1 MADLAIDLGTGNT
14 LVFVKGKGIVFNEPT
29 AIAYDDSNSTVIAFG
44 SAAAEMI
51 GRTPPSIRVVRP
63 LETGVIADFEAAHTF
78 ITSVL
83 KKVVRVNRFR
93 PMRVVIGVPSRVSS
107 VEFKTFQDA
116 LSSSHISKIYAVQ
129 EPVAAAIGSG
139 LDFSRPKGC
148 MIIDIGAGTTD
159 LALLSLGR
167 VVSSRSLRAGAD
179 AIASSLA
186 IYLKN
191 SHRINV
197 GQRTAENFLREH
209 GQASII
215 DDKPGFISGLDVV
228 TGLPIQLEITAE
240 EIHAA
245 IKEQVFLIMS
255 ELRYMLDG
263 MPPELAS
270 DILTEGIHLTGGGSL
285 LRGLPE
291 LITQQTGLTCKHVP
305 DPIQAVV
312 LGCGAILDDFKLY
325 RFLLET
331 QLEKT

>member
-63 LETGVIADFEAAHTF
+63 LETGVIADFDAAHTF
-78 ITSVL
+78 LTAVL
-83 KKVVRVNRFR
+83 KKVVRVNRLI
-93 PMRVVIGVPSRVSS
+93 PMRAVIGVPSRVSS
-107 VEFKTFQDA
+107 VEFKAFQDA
-116 LSSSHISKIYAVQ
+116 LSSSHISKIYAIQ

-179 AIASSLA
+179 AIANSLA

-191 SHRINV
+191 SRRIHV
-197 GQRTAENFLREH
+197 GQRTAENFLRDH
-209 GQASII
+209 GQVSMIG
-215 DDKPGFISGLDVV
+215 DKPGLIRGLDAV

-255 ELRYMLDG
+255 ELRYLLDG
-263 MPPELAS
+263 MPSELAS

-291 LITQQTGLTCKHVP
+291 LITQQTNLPCKHVL

-331 QLEKT
+331 QLPKT